1 MRHLKKLGPVIYLK
15 LPYEE
20 LAERLG
26 DLRQRGVV
34 LPEGFTLRDLYEERC
49 PLYEKHADIIIDC
62 SGKRIREVVDEIV
75 KHPDLQEK
83 EGSRT

>member
-1 MRHLKKLGPVIYLK
+1 
-15 LPYEE
+15 
-20 LAERLG
+20 
-26 DLRQRGVV
+26 VV